1 MNDRTASKRP
11 ATEALEELNK
21 QKQSCCIQLEG
32 KKRVVSPIPS
42 SSSEPLSFK
51 PESNMRTFFERTE
64 SMFGGALFIS
74 FPSIVWPKDQ
84 STDPDQM
91 NSFPRI
97 RRKRSGDRN
106 EDPIAV
112 PLKET
117 YGVRSDRES
126 NGKRS
131 RRTSEPRSR
140 MVRSKS
146 FHSDLSLLE
155 RSPSHQLLRHGDVD
169 HTESHPFFSL
179 E

>member
-1 MNDRTASKRP
+1 MNDRAASKGP
-11 ATEALEELNK
+11 ATVALEEVIK
-21 QKQSCCIQLEG
+21 QNQTCCIQVKR
-32 KKRVVSPIPS
+32 KKNVVSPIPS
-42 SSSEPLSFK
+42 SNSESLSFK
-51 PESNMRTFFERTE
+51 PDSNMRTFFERTE
-64 SMFGGALFIS
+64 LMLGGALFVS

-84 STDPDQM
+84 STYPDKM
-91 NSFPRI
+91 DRFTRI

-106 EDPIAV
+106 EDQIAV
-112 PLKET
+112 PLKEI

-131 RRTSEPRSR
+131 QRTSEPRSR